1 MVSYW
6 TALVLGLG
14 GSLHC
19 IGMCGPLMLA
29 LPRGGGSGGQRVFGR
44 ISYQAGRVTTYT
56 MMGVGAGTVG
66 GLVQWAGWQQTVS
79 IVLGALLVF
88 GVVGVPL
95 WKRSA
100 WGARWMASF
109 TGWLSSMLRRPGSET
124 LYAVGLING
133 FLPCGL
139 VYVALAPAALT
150 HSPVEGALMMA
161 TFGLGTVPAM
171 LAMSFGGHLVSP
183 TWRMR
188 LIRAVP
194 VMVLVL
200 GLLLIVRGMGLNI
213 EMVSP
218 PVEAGEVRSC
228 CEAGGTE

>member
-6 TALVLGLG
+6 TALLLGLG

-29 LPRGGGSGGQRVFGR
+29 LPRGNGSKGKRVFGR
-44 ISYQAGRVTTYT
+44 VSYQAGRVTTYT
-56 MMGVGAGTVG
+56 MMGVGAGALG
-66 GLVQWAGWQQTVS
+66 GLVQWAGWQQAVS
-79 IVLGALLVF
+79 VTLGVLLVL
-88 GVVGVPL
+88 GVVGVPM

-100 WGARWMASF
+100 RGARWMAAF
-109 TGWLSSMLRRPGSET
+109 TGWLGGMLRRPGSET

-161 TFGLGTVPAM
+161 VFGLGTVPAM

-183 TWRMR
+183 VWRMR

-194 VMVLVL
+194 IMVL
-200 GLLLIVRGMGLNI
+200 GLGALLIARGMGLDI
-213 EMVSP
+213 EMLSP
-218 PVEAGEVRSC
+218 PVEAGTVKPC
-228 CEAGGTE
+228 CEAGGAE

>member
-1 MVSYW
+1 MISYW
-6 TALVLGLG
+6 TALLLGLG

-29 LPRGGGSGGQRVFGR
+29 LPRGRGATPNRVFGR
-44 ISYQAGRVTTYT
+44 LSYQAGRVTTYT
-56 MMGVGAGTVG
+56 MMGVAAGAIG
-66 GLVQWAGWQQTVS
+66 GLVHWAGWQQVLS
-79 IVLGALLVF
+79 ISLGIFLVL
-88 GVVGVPL
+88 GVVGVP
-95 WKRSA
+95 WWQRSR
-100 WGARWMASF
+100 WGARCMATF
-109 TGWLSSMLRRPGSET
+109 TGWLSGMLRRPGSET

-161 TFGLGTVPAM
+161 AFGLGTVPAM
-171 LAMSFGGHLVSP
+171 LAMSFGGQMVSP
-183 TWRMR
+183 VWRMR

-194 VMVLVL
+194 VLVL
-200 GLLLIVRGMGLNI
+200 ALGVLLIVRGMGLNI

-218 PVEAGEVRSC
+218 PVESGTVQSC
-228 CEAGGTE
+228 CEAGALE